1 MGYCIHN
8 ATRKENSQEEKE
20 KNSKGESGLGGGWG
34 DDKNRGKCAN
44 PLIQL
49 QMERNY
55 CAVPLTVDTH
65 SARMV
70 MLNKNFLHSGSVAYF
85 SFEKNE
91 LGTALSPL
99 EQREKMRE
107 LYGDSIYQPPLSA
120 ILAETPDQLQLE
132 KETKT
137 TEEKAQGISS
147 APAPAASLS
156 ASTPAKTFGS
166 ESMDTTSQEPTFSS
180 VPAGSSSSPI
190 QQKETILQN
199 GRRRITP
206 QFLG

>member
-8 ATRKENSQEEKE
+8 ATRKENTQEEKE

-147 APAPAASLS
+147 APAAASLS
-156 ASTPAKTFGS
+156 ASTPAKTLVS